1 MNGGHEA
8 DSSCRTRMRE
18 AVLLLLVGLATCVSG
33 VSFLLGR
40 LATWFVMSFVYLYRS
55 LGPR

>member
-1 MNGGHEA
+1 
-8 DSSCRTRMRE
+8 MRE

>member
-8 DSSCRTRMRE
+8 DSSYRQRMRE
-18 AVLLLLVGLATCVSG
+18 AVLLLLVGLTACLSG

-40 LATWFVMSFVYLYRS
+40 LATWFVMSFAYVSRS
-55 LGPR
+55 AGLR